1 MNRQEANR
9 KILELVGKAIEV
21 FPDWR
26 FHQILQ
32 NIQVEEPAIDQWYEE
47 STETLSK
54 ATMATRT
61 MENMGEC

>member
-9 KILELVGKAIEV
+9 QILELVSRAVED

-32 NIQVEEPAIDQWYEE
+32 NLGAEKPAIDQWYEE
-47 STETLSK
+47 SDETLCNIKKGSK
-54 ATMATRT
+54 V
-61 MENMGEC
+61 

>member
-9 KILELVGKAIEV
+9 KILELVSRAVED

-32 NIQVEEPAIDQWYEE
+32 NIGVEQPAVDQWYEE
-47 STETLSK
+47 SEETLCNIKKGSK
-54 ATMATRT
+54 T
-61 MENMGEC
+61 